1 MNSIER
7 RFKKIAEAN
16 PQWSAYVCLAEAVGG
31 HRYNHKTIRR
41 NFLMLVPKEDYEM
54 HIERELIAFLDNLSN
69 PQKNVQNE
77 G

>member
-7 RFKKIAEAN
+7 RFRKIAEAN

-31 HRYNHKTIRR
+31 HSYNRKTMRR
-41 NFLMLVPKEDYEM
+41 NFLNLVPKEDYEKD
-54 HIERELIAFLDNLSN
+54 IERELVVELERLLK
-69 PQKNVQNE
+69 PRKNVQNE

>member
-41 NFLMLVPKEDYEM
+41 NFLNLVPEADYEK
-54 HIERELIAFLDNLSN
+54 HIERDLVVELEKLLKPRKD
-69 PQKNVQNE
+69 VQNE